1 MRPNGHKELELRE
14 WERNIL
20 MHLNNVNL
28 VEKGDCKTSYVKF
41 KLFKQDIYWL
51 ALVDTGN
58 LLKGTLV
65 SSEFWKMIGGKMLE
79 KSNARVHTAEKGG
92 KGLRVLGKGKIIKF
106 YLDGLDR
113 RFEVERIGIEGLN
126 HAVNFGIEFFRQ
138 QKVSITCMEKE
149 VKLVT
154 GSKGQERLTRRCSAY
169 GKPFPFMIKGRRVD
183 KETKNYVQELPA
195 VWQAERREPEVK
207 SISEVEEE

>member
-1 MRPNGHKELELRE
+1 MRGSLRPNGHKDPEMRE

-20 MHLNNVNL
+20 VHLNNVNL
-28 VEKGDCKTSYVKF
+28 IERDDRKTSYVKF
-41 KLFKQDIYWL
+41 KLFKRDIYGL

-58 LLKGTLV
+58 LVKGTLLV

-79 KSNARVHTAEKGG
+79 ESNARVNTAEKGG
-92 KGLRVLGKGKIIKF
+92 KGLRVLEKGEKIRF
-106 YLDGLDR
+106 YLDGLDW
-113 RFEVERIGIEGLN
+113 RFEVEPIVIEGLN

-138 QKVSITCMEKE
+138 QEVSISCTEKE

-154 GSKGQERLTRRCSAY
+154 GSKGQERLTRLCSAY

-183 KETKNYVQELPA
+183 KETRNI
-195 VWQAERREPEVK
+195 RRYL
-207 SISEVEEE
+207 